1 MSADPRKASP
11 VLWIASGVIVW
22 ALHFTALYGFTALAC
37 ARGFPRAV
45 PGFIVTA
52 TLVAGALAVALMVKG
67 YRRRS
72 EFIDWMTASVAGLAL
87 IAILYESIGVFL
99 VPLCE

>member
-1 MSADPRKASP
+1 MPADTKSGVSA
-11 VLWIASGVIVW
+11 LWIASGVLVW

-45 PGFIVTA
+45 PGFVAGA
-52 TLVAGALAVALMVKG
+52 TLVAGALAAVLVLKG
-67 YRRRS
+67 YRGRR
-72 EFIDWMTASVAGLAL
+72 EFIEWMTASVAGLAL
-87 IAILYESIGVFL
+87 VAIVYESITVLL